1 MLFLW
6 QRFLKGRLIL
16 IYITALWVGFTHVL
30 LPHPP
35 CNIVIGHLGSHLHF
49 FHQYCLHQMV
59 HNALVA
65 GFILFIRVEWDTNVH
80 TRACTQAPLKLL
92 IEWLVV

>member
-6 QRFLKGRLIL
+6 QRFLEGILIL

-35 CNIVIGHLGSHLHF
+35 CNTVIGHPGSHPHF

-92 IEWLVV
+92 IEWLMV